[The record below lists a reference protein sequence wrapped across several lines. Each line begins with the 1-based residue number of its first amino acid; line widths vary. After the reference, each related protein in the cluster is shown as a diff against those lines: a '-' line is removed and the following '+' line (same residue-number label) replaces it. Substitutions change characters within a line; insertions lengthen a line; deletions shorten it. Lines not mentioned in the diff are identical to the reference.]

1 MPLRQQMNPN
11 DDEHL
16 QRLRGGEEPSG
27 SSSLR
32 QAREDADSLLRA
44 ADDAINR
51 ALSRDSGEF
60 LQQARQHGGE

>member
-1 MPLRQQMNPN
+1 MPLRQMNPN

-16 QRLRGGEEPSG
+16 QRLQGGEEPSG
-27 SSSLR
+27 SASLR

-51 ALSRDSGEF
+51 ALSHDSNEF